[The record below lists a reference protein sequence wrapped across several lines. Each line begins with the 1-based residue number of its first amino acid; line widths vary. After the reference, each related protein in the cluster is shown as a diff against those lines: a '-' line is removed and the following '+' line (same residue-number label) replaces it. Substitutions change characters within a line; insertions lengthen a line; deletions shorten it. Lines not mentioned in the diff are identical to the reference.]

1 MSNKI
6 KRPSKICRSE
16 KFIWTDDSR
25 RGSVSNCIDSYQ
37 AKITFM
43 LYEDD
48 DPTYV
53 VSLYYKDKLVE
64 FRNIDNTLYEAKKT
78 AQKLFRK
85 KIGN

>member
-25 RGSVSNCIDSYQ
+25 RGSVSNWIDSYH
-37 AKITFM
+37 AKIIFM

-48 DPTYV
+48 F
-53 VSLYYKDKLVE
+53 YKAYIKALIEYKL
-64 FRNIDNTLYEAKKT
+64 IKKYENK
-78 AQKLFRK
+78 
-85 KIGN
+85 